1 MATQIMISNNG
12 LIFVDDEYPILWS
25 DKGKNWVDSW
35 CPNTIHAVIWNNLP
49 GQNEI
54 QNKDASTG
62 DMTGN
67 TTLSS
72 TSDAVGTTT
81 VGDLLTW
88 AQTRKDQ
95 IRAAEVAHSEDG
107 APEDKSWTDYDTNY
121 S

>member
-54 QNKDASTG
+54 QNKDAS
-62 DMTGN
+62 
-67 TTLSS
+67 
-72 TSDAVGTTT
+72 
-81 VGDLLTW
+81 W